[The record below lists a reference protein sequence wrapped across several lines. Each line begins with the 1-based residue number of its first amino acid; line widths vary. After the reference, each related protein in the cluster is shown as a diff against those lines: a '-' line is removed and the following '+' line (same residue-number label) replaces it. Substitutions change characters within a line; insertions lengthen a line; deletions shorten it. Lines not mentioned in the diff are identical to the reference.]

1 MKKQVL
7 ILGLGRLGISL
18 ATTLF
23 NMGHDVMAV
32 DDDEKRIQSMSSQIT
47 HAVQADA
54 TDEAVLK
61 ELGVGNFDV
70 AIVTMGLSIQSSVLS
85 TILLKKLGV
94 PYVIARAENELH
106 GSILEKIGAD
116 KVVFPEREIELPE
129 RSSKVVLPGK
139 NGAQCG
145 VHVRFRFA
153 QCSEALEQ
161 RLGVRAGGTTE
172 DLRFTLETVFRPQVG
187 VVGQPDHPLSVRT
200 QVLPHKPML
209 AVLQHHPIEP
219 AGLRPREARPDA
231 RWRALHQLQ
240 LGPPGRG
247 WAHLPNGDGRGGR
260 APATRVSARARS
272 PPPGSAGHA
281 RRTPT
286 RTPETVRGC
295 CRPSP
300 GTSCCSRTTTPC
312 ASCAAGSGR

>member
-70 AIVTMGLSIQSSVLS
+70 AIVTMGISIQSSVLS

-116 KVVFPEREIELPE
+116 KVVYPEREMGTMLAHGLTLSDIDDYIPVAPEYGVSKLTALSSFVGKTLSELE
-129 RSSKVVLPGK
+129 LGRKGK
-139 NGAQCG
+139 WG
-145 VHVRFRFA
+145 
-153 QCSEALEQ
+153 
-161 RLGVRAGGTTE
+161 
-172 DLRFTLETVFRPQVG
+172 
-187 VVGQPDHPLSVRT
+187 
-200 QVLPHKPML
+200 L
-209 AVLQHHPIEP
+209 AVLLIKRGKEVIVTPDVEEKVKEEDVLILSGSDDKLEQF
-219 AGLRPREARPDA
+219 LDEAKKS
-231 RWRALHQLQ
+231 Q
-240 LGPPGRG
+240 
-247 WAHLPNGDGRGGR
+247 
-260 APATRVSARARS
+260 
-272 PPPGSAGHA
+272 
-281 RRTPT
+281 
-286 RTPETVRGC
+286 
-295 CRPSP
+295 
-300 GTSCCSRTTTPC
+300 
-312 ASCAAGSGR
+312 